1 MSKKDLRTRFA
12 ECKQQVNE
20 IFAAA
25 KKENRG
31 LTEDESAKVAS
42 LRTEL
47 NEINTDLMIES
58 AERAAARVAGM
69 TASNERANE
78 VRSLFANKV
87 REAIA
92 NGGME
97 NSINLRASAL
107 IDKADAQPLVE
118 LTIGDI
124 IGPLEKGMV
133 MDKVGCHI
141 QTGLTDDW
149 AYPVVEAV
157 EATVAGESVAISDSD
172 IEISAVKPNPQR
184 VAVTVPVTRTALA
197 MSNDRLYEIV
207 TTSLQ
212 KAIQRTLNNWM
223 FSRTAIASGVIGLF
237 VNPTTVKKFTTAP
250 TYADVCGLV
259 GDVDSTGI
267 VPSATAAF
275 VMNNA
280 MRASLKSTPR
290 VAGGERMIIEN
301 DMIDGVPV
309 FVTEYVSANTIE
321 YGYFSYALVGQFG
334 DSTLIV
340 DPYTLAKKNQVQF
353 TLNSFWDI
361 KPARAQAFGVLEK
374 NA

>member
-1 MSKKDLRTRFA
+1 MKKNDLRTRFA
-12 ECKQQVNE
+12 EVKQQVSD
-20 IFAAA
+20 IYKAA
-25 KKENRG
+25 KNENRG
-31 LTEDESAKVAS
+31 LTEEESAKVEI
-42 LRTEL
+42 LKREL
-47 NEINTDLMIES
+47 GEINADMMIEAS
-58 AERAAARVAGM
+58 ERAAARVAGA
-69 TASNERANE
+69 THSEARAAE
-78 VRSLFANKV
+78 VRSLFANSI
-87 REAIA
+87 REAIK
-92 NGGME
+92 NGGTD
-97 NSINLRASAL
+97 NSIQLRASSL
-107 IDKADAQPLVE
+107 IDKADAQPLVA

-133 MDKVGCHI
+133 LDKVGCHI
-141 QTGLTDDW
+141 QTGLTEDW

-157 EATVAGESVAISDSD
+157 EATVAGEAVAISDSD
-172 IEISAVKPNPQR
+172 IEISAVKPTPQR

-197 MSNDRLYEIV
+197 MTDERLYEIV
-207 TTSLQ
+207 TSSLQ

-223 FSRTAIASGVIGLF
+223 FARTAIASGINGLF
-237 VNPTTVKKFTTAP
+237 VNPTTVKKFTGAP

-259 GDVDSTGI
+259 GAVDGTGI

-280 MRASLKSTPR
+280 MRATLKATPR
-290 VAGGERMIIEN
+290 VNGGERMIIEN

-309 FVTEYVSANTIE
+309 FVTEYATEGTIE

-361 KPARAQAFGVLEK
+361 KPARAQAFGVLEA